1 MGMMATTDSR
11 KPEYLE
17 DIVDPQRT
25 SKYLR
30 TLRSVGWILRWR
42 TSTKNTRTLLTL
54 EELKD
59 AKPVI
64 LKQVQK
70 NFFWEELKAL
80 ESDQPVHQQSSL
92 MSLHPFVEDGLIR
105 MGGCLQQVA
114 TFEELNPVLVKKCGV
129 IDQSVLHI
137 HEQMQH
143 AGAGTVIS

>member
-1 MGMMATTDSR
+1 MATTDSR

-105 MGGCLQQVA
+105 MGAAYSKLQPLRNSIPSLLRSVVSSTSQCF
-114 TFEELNPVLVKKCGV
+114 TFTSRCNTPVLG
-129 IDQSVLHI
+129 QLSRR
-137 HEQMQH
+137 
-143 AGAGTVIS
+143 